1 MLVDFLTPRHVK
13 KAFPACKA
21 LSPRISF
28 DIEFRVIVLT
38 KSIPLLAIPGLSAEH
53 SQFHEQ
59 GLYWLACDTT
69 ENASTLCRQLIASMP
84 EQTRAALLGD
94 ARALRETLGGL
105 DSNCGPVELA
115 LYESDTRAVLHLMH
129 DLPRIDLPGR
139 VLMALVPTSAWE
151 SGKVEHWCQTLR
163 QAALAAGAL
172 IVVISEGQSASL
184 VERLRAFNQSIDGLA
199 QLYRGQGSVRY
210 LQHFWSN
217 RLGVAGPQDFELA
230 RHADGLVFAGRAVPL
245 TDAGGDEL
253 ECLAQSQV
261 LEGAPALSEHW
272 QVFDSISELGAKAS
286 RAVSAT
292 VIFAMDGGQRL
303 DVLALQLHTL
313 RQLRGNALKLV
324 VREVAPTLR
333 YQDEQLLLACGA
345 SQIVPFGASLSRFLT
360 MVDSIQGY
368 VWRRHLPADFDAL
381 LARLRPLPICGLVA
395 PRAFAEA
402 VQQMWHGHRNGEI
415 VHQLLVLRPA
425 PGLSPLQACSR
436 TMFRR
441 DGDIACVVG
450 EVLFLFLF
458 ACRSEGVEQALD
470 HIFQL
475 SWKELFI
482 SQDVLVSLDSLA
494 TPAFLD
500 ATKPQLPLA
509 DSVALPSAQK
519 RPVLTPRQIRLRL
532 EGAV

>member
-1 MLVDFLTPRHVK
+1 
-13 KAFPACKA
+13 
-21 LSPRISF
+21 
-28 DIEFRVIVLT
+28 
-38 KSIPLLAIPGLSAEH
+38 LLAIPGLGAEH
-53 SQFHEQ
+53 SQFHDQ

-69 ENASTLCRQLIASMP
+69 ENAATLCRQVIAAMP
-84 EQTRAALLGD
+84 EQGRAALLGD
-94 ARALRETLGGL
+94 ARVMQESLEGL
-105 DSNCGPVELA
+105 DPACGPAELT
-115 LYESDTRAVLHLMH
+115 LYEADTRAILQLKD

-139 VLMALVPTSAWE
+139 VLVALVSTAAWE
-151 SGKVEHWCQTLR
+151 GGKVERWCQTLR

-184 VERLRAFNQSIDGLA
+184 IERLRAFNQSVDGLA
-199 QLYRGQGSVRY
+199 QLYRGQGGVRY
-210 LQHFWSN
+210 LQHYWSN
-217 RLGVAGPQDFELA
+217 LLGVVGPMDVELA
-230 RHADGLVFAGRAVPL
+230 RQAGGFAVAGRLQPL
-245 TDAGGDEL
+245 SDAGGDEL
-253 ECLAQSQV
+253 LCLAQSQV

-272 QVFDSISELGAKAS
+272 QVFDSISELGAKAG

-303 DVLALQLHTL
+303 DVLARQLHTL

-324 VREVAPTLR
+324 VREMAPTLR

-368 VWRRHLPADFDAL
+368 VWPRHLPADFDAL

-402 VQQMWHGHRNGEI
+402 VQQMWQGHRNGEI

-436 TMFRR
+436 TVFRR
-441 DGDIACVVG
+441 DGDIACVVDD
-450 EVLFLFLF
+450 VLFLFLF

-482 SQDVLVSLDSLA
+482 GQEVLVSLDSLGG
-494 TPAFLD
+494 TAFLD
-500 ATKPQLPLA
+500 ETIPQPPLA
-509 DSVALPSAQK
+509 ESLALPAAHK
-519 RPVLTPRQIRLRL
+519 RPALAPRQITLRHW
-532 EGAV
+532 GAK